1 LKRHK
6 KEEED
11 QVGEGGNNKL
21 NKRGGI
27 KSLKNATGCCMG
39 RMDQLSDGCEGDEIL
54 RPQTFEMGV
63 VVLVNEILKP
73 YYH

>member
-1 LKRHK
+1 MKRHK
-6 KEEED
+6 KEED

-21 NKRGGI
+21 NKKGGI
-27 KSLKNATGCCMG
+27 KSLKNAIGRCMG
-39 RMDQLSDGCEGDEIL
+39 RMDQLSDACEGDEIL
-54 RPQTFEMGV
+54 HPQTFEMGV